1 MVLCLALGPVLSARR
16 RRNPAIE
23 DAVERA
29 VKAVDRTVEFGLVKY
44 KNSFKGFFCFIVT
57 NVPNY

>member
-29 VKAVDRTVEFGLVKY
+29 VKAVDRTVEFEVRY

>member
-16 RRNPAIE
+16 RRKPAIE

-29 VKAVDRTVEFGLVKY
+29 VKAVERTVEFEVKY
-44 KNSFKGFFCFIVT
+44 KNSFKGFFCFIVI